1 MFIEQPVF
9 VGFTKI
15 KRMRLLNFAMI
26 APLAKSATWGSGTKK
41 RILSCYLIA
50 RQGTQLACFA
60 EIQVFTAS

>member
-1 MFIEQPVF
+1 MLIEQPVF

-41 RILSCYLIA
+41 RILPCYLIA
-50 RQGTQLACFA
+50 RQGTQSACFA
-60 EIQVFTAS
+60 ETQVFTAS